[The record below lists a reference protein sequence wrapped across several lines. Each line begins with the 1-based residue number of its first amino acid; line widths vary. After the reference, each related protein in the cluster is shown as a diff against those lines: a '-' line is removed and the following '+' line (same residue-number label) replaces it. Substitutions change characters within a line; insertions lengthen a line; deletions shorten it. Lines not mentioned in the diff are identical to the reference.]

1 MKKIVGIIPSTLGF
15 DTNNP
20 FDDKY
25 YVQNSYIEK
34 ISKYA
39 IPIILAPTKLKLTKE
54 QLDMCDAFILIGGK
68 NIHKYHFEVIDYAI
82 KTNKKL
88 LGICLG
94 MQAIGMYSNND
105 LNETTLIR
113 IDDHYYDDITHE
125 NKELLVHEIEIERNS
140 TLYKLFS
147 NKLKV
152 NSYHNYALKYV
163 TPPFKVIGKSSDVI
177 EAIEYK
183 NIIGV
188 QFHPELMN
196 NTMAFKISFFL
207 FLLIKIL
214 YNVYWWY

>member
-1 MKKIVGIIPSTLGF
+1 MKKIIGIIPSTLGF

-25 YVQNSYIEK
+25 YVQNTYIEK
-34 ISKYA
+34 ISKIC
-39 IPIILAPTKLKLTKE
+39 IPLIIPPINLNITKE
-54 QLDMCDAFILIGGK
+54 QLEMCDAFLIIGGK
-68 NIHKYHFEVIDYAI
+68 NVHKYHYEVIDYAI

-105 LNETTLIR
+105 YNEKTLYK
-113 IDDHYYDDITHE
+113 IDNHYHDDITHKT
-125 NKELLVHEIEIERNS
+125 KELLVHELRVNPNSKLSKLIGTKLLVNS
-140 TLYKLFS
+140 T
-147 NKLKV
+147 
-152 NSYHNYALKYV
+152 HNYALKHI
-163 TPPFKVIGKSSDVI
+163 TPPFKVVGKYKDII

-196 NTMAFKISFFL
+196 NTDKL
-207 FLLIKIL
+207 FIWLVK
-214 YNVYWWY
+214 

>member
-1 MKKIVGIIPSTLGF
+1 MKKIIGIIPSTLGF

-20 FDDKY
+20 FDNKY
-25 YVQNSYIEK
+25 YVQNSYVEK
-34 ISKYA
+34 ISKIG
-39 IPIILAPTKLKLTKE
+39 IPIIIAPNNLNITKE
-54 QLDMCDAFILIGGK
+54 QLDLCDAFILIGGK
-68 NIHKYHFEVIDYAI
+68 NIHKYHFEVIDYCL

-113 IDDHYYDDITHE
+113 VDDHYYDGITHK
-125 NKELLVHEIEIERNS
+125 NKELLVHNIIIEENS
-140 TLYKLFS
+140 TMYKLFG

-152 NSYHNYALKYV
+152 NSIHNYALKYIS
-163 TPPFKVIGKSSDVI
+163 PPFRVVAKSNDII

-196 NTMAFKISFFL
+196 NTEKL
-207 FLLIKIL
+207 FEWLIE
-214 YNVYWWY
+214 

>member
-1 MKKIVGIIPSTLGF
+1 MKKIIGIIPNTLGF

-25 YVQNSYIEK
+25 YVQNSYVEK
-34 ISKYA
+34 ISK
-39 IPIILAPTKLKLTKE
+39 IGVPIIIAPNNLNITKE
-54 QLDMCDAFILIGGK
+54 QLDLCDAFLLIGGK
-68 NIHKYHFEVIDYAI
+68 NVHAYHFEVIDYAI

-94 MQAIGMYSNND
+94 MQAIGMFSNND
-105 LNETTLIR
+105 FKEETLIKVKN
-113 IDDHYYDDITHE
+113 HYYDDITHE
-125 NKELLVHEIEIERNS
+125 NKELLVHNIIIEENS
-140 TLYKLFS
+140 ILYKLFR

-152 NSYHNYALKYV
+152 NSIHNYALKYIS
-163 TPPFKVIGKSSDVI
+163 PPFRVVAKSNDII

-196 NTMAFKISFFL
+196 NTDKLFKWL
-207 FLLIKIL
+207 VK
-214 YNVYWWY
+214 

>member
-15 DTNNP
+15 DADNP

-34 ISKYA
+34 IDNYA
-39 IPIILAPTKLKLTKE
+39 IPIILAPINLKLTKE
-54 QLDMCDAFILIGGK
+54 QLDICDAFLIIGGK
-68 NIHKYHFEVIDYAI
+68 KVHKYHFEVIEYAI

-105 LNETTLIR
+105 YEEKTLKKINKHNNKKHY
-113 IDDHYYDDITHE
+113 IDIKHDT
-125 NKELLVHEIEIERNS
+125 LL
-140 TLYKLFS
+140 KKFFS
-147 NKLKV
+147 QKIKV

-163 TPPFKVIGKSSDVI
+163 TEPFVISASYKDII

-183 NIIGV
+183 NTIGV
-188 QFHPELMN
+188 QS
-196 NTMAFKISFFL
+196 K
-207 FLLIKIL
+207 
-214 YNVYWWY
+214 

>member
-1 MKKIVGIIPSTLGF
+1 MKKIIGIIPSTLGF
-15 DTNNP
+15 DKNNP

-34 ISKYA
+34 ISNYA
-39 IPIILAPTKLKLTKE
+39 IPIILAPINLKLTKE
-54 QLDMCDAFILIGGK
+54 QLDLCDAFLIIGGK
-68 NIHKYHFEVIDYAI
+68 NVHKYHFEVIDYAL

-105 LNETTLIR
+105 FNEETLIKAKN
-113 IDDHYYDDITHE
+113 HYNDNVTHK
-125 NKELLVHEIEIERNS
+125 NKELLVHDIKIDKDS
-140 TLYKLFS
+140 TLYNLFG

-152 NSYHNYALKYV
+152 NSIHHYSLKYIS
-163 TPPFKVIGKSSDVI
+163 TPFKVVAKSNYVI

-196 NTMAFKISFFL
+196 NTEQLFKWL
-207 FLLIKIL
+207 
-214 YNVYWWY
+214 VD

>member
-1 MKKIVGIIPSTLGF
+1 MKKIIGIIPSTLGF

-25 YVQNSYIEK
+25 YVQNSYVEK
-34 ISKYA
+34 ISKIG
-39 IPIILAPTKLKLTKE
+39 IPIIIAPNNLNITKE
-54 QLDMCDAFILIGGK
+54 QLDLCDAFILIGGK
-68 NIHKYHFEVIDYAI
+68 NIHKYHFEVIDYCL

-113 IDDHYYDDITHE
+113 VDDHYYDGITHK
-125 NKELLVHEIEIERNS
+125 NKELLVHNIIIEENS
-140 TLYKLFS
+140 TMYKLFG

-152 NSYHNYALKYV
+152 NSIHNYALKYIS
-163 TPPFKVIGKSSDVI
+163 PPFRVVAKSNDII

-196 NTMAFKISFFL
+196 NTEKL
-207 FLLIKIL
+207 FEWLAK
-214 YNVYWWY
+214 

>member
-1 MKKIVGIIPSTLGF
+1 MKKIIGIIPSTLGF

-34 ISKYA
+34 ISK
-39 IPIILAPTKLKLTKE
+39 IGVPIIIAPNNLNITKE
-54 QLDMCDAFILIGGK
+54 QLDLCDAFLLIGGK
-68 NIHKYHFEVIDYAI
+68 NVHAYHFEVIDYAI

-105 LNETTLIR
+105 YNEETLFKVNK
-113 IDDHYYDDITHE
+113 HYYDNITHE
-125 NKELLVHEIEIERNS
+125 NKELLIHNIEINKN
-140 TLYKLFS
+140 TILYNLFG

-152 NSYHNYALKYV
+152 NSIHNYALKYIS
-163 TPPFKVIGKSSDVI
+163 PPFKIVAISNEVI

-196 NTMAFKISFFL
+196 NTNKL
-207 FLLIKIL
+207 FEWLIL
-214 YNVYWWY
+214 

>member
-1 MKKIVGIIPSTLGF
+1 MKKIIGIIPSTLGF
-15 DTNNP
+15 NTDNP

-25 YVQNSYIEK
+25 YVQNSYIER
-34 ISKYA
+34 IRKYA
-39 IPIILAPTKLKLTKE
+39 IPIILSPSNLNITKE
-54 QLDMCDAFILIGGK
+54 QLDLCDAFILIGGK
-68 NIHKYHFEVIDYAI
+68 NIHKYHFEVIDYCL

-105 LNETTLIR
+105 YNEETLFKVNK
-113 IDDHYYDDITHE
+113 HYYDNITHE
-125 NKELLVHEIEIERNS
+125 NKELLIHNIEINKN
-140 TLYKLFS
+140 TILYNLFG

-152 NSYHNYALKYV
+152 NSIHNYALKYIS
-163 TPPFKVIGKSSDVI
+163 PPFKIVAISNEVI

-196 NTMAFKISFFL
+196 NTNKL
-207 FLLIKIL
+207 FEWLIL
-214 YNVYWWY
+214 

>member
-1 MKKIVGIIPSTLGF
+1 MKKIIGIIPSTLGF

-25 YVQNSYIEK
+25 YVQNSYVEK
-34 ISKYA
+34 ISKIG
-39 IPIILAPTKLKLTKE
+39 IPIIIAPNNLNITKE
-54 QLDMCDAFILIGGK
+54 QLDLCDAFILIGGK
-68 NIHKYHFEVIDYAI
+68 NIHKYHFEVIDYCL

-113 IDDHYYDDITHE
+113 VDDHYYDGITHK
-125 NKELLVHEIEIERNS
+125 NKELLVHNIIIEENS
-140 TLYKLFS
+140 TMYKLFG

-152 NSYHNYALKYV
+152 NSIHNYALKYIS
-163 TPPFKVIGKSSDVI
+163 PPFRVVAKSNDII

-196 NTMAFKISFFL
+196 NTEKL
-207 FLLIKIL
+207 FEWLIE
-214 YNVYWWY
+214 